1 MGGIT
6 SWNIYG
12 EAFAF
17 SEFSIK
23 LECHDT
29 KGAEFEDK
37 ICVND
42 LVLLWL
48 WLN

>member
-17 SEFSIK
+17 PEFSIK
-23 LECHDT
+23 LEWHDT
-29 KGAEFEDK
+29 KGRGLRIKF
-37 ICVND
+37 
-42 LVLLWL
+42 VLMALCSFGFG
-48 WLN
+48 